1 MASMRS
7 PGSESSVSRFETP
20 RIELMGH
27 IGTQLGRVAERERA
41 EQARQ
46 NKARELEESNR
57 DLEQFAYVA
66 SHDLQEPLRMVSSY
80 MRLFSDRYGGQLDED
95 ADEFIDFAVDGA
107 KRMQTLT
114 LERRAS

>member
-1 MASMRS
+1 
-7 PGSESSVSRFETP
+7 
-20 RIELMGH
+20 MGH